1 MALEKFKAA
10 PLPNPPSQYDPQYLR
25 QLIRVI
31 EIYFSQLDSFSPNQA
46 QSYRADAFYG
56 GTFDGTDITG
66 TNVTATN
73 VTATNVTATNVTTF
87 NATTTNLDAINGHID
102 LFDAYRSNTI
112 YTDTDAFHAHT
123 ALIEDMTIGNSYGG
137 TYYGDG
143 RWLQLPYNQLSSD
156 QDQTAA
162 SVAVAYAITLNTNEF
177 PDGISIVSNSRITFA
192 KKGIYNIA
200 YSIQF
205 KNTHNDL
212 ETIDIWLRRNGTDV
226 ANTNTRFAIPA
237 RKSTGDPSYLV
248 AVTPIMVNATA
259 DNQYFELMWRVSNTG
274 VSIEHLPAVTASP
287 GVTPAIPATPS
298 VIVGVTHVSA
308 QFPPTTRVVPLPVI
322 GFGQIGNVSVS
333 IS

>member
-1 MALEKFKAA
+1 MALERFKAA

-73 VTATNVTATNVTTF
+73 VTATNVT
-87 NATTTNLDAINGHID
+87 TTNLDAINGHID
-102 LFDAYRSNTI
+102 LFDAARSNTI
-112 YTDTDAFHAHT
+112 YTDTDAFHTHT
-123 ALIEDMTIGNSYGG
+123 ALIETMTVGDVYGG

-156 QDQTAA
+156 QNQTAA
-162 SVAVAYAITLNTNEF
+162 SVANAYAITLNTNEF

-192 KKGIYNIA
+192 KEGIYNVA

-205 KNTHNDL
+205 KNTTNDQQN
-212 ETIDIWLRRNGTDV
+212 IDIWLRKNGTDI
-226 ANTNTRFAIPA
+226 ANSNSRFTIPA
-237 RKSTGDPSYLV
+237 RKSAGNPSHLI
-248 AVTPIMVNATA
+248 AVTPIMVDMTA
-259 DNQYFELMWRVSNTG
+259 DNQYVEIMWRVENTG
-274 VSIEHLPAVTASP
+274 VSIEHFPAVTASP

>member
-1 MALEKFKAA
+1 MALEKFKSA

-31 EIYFSQLDSFSPNQA
+31 EIYFSQLDSLSPNQA

-56 GTFDGTDITG
+56 GTFDGTDITAD
-66 TNVTATN
+66 NVTATN

-87 NATTTNLDAINGHID
+87 NATATNLDAVNGHID

-112 YTDTDAFHAHT
+112 YTDTDAFSTRT
-123 ALIEDMTIGNSYGG
+123 ALIQTLTTESVYGG

-143 RWLQLPYNQLSSD
+143 RWLQLPYNQLSST
-156 QDQTAA
+156 QNQTAA
-162 SVAVAYAITLNTNEF
+162 SIANAYAITLNTNEF
-177 PDGISIVSNSRITFA
+177 PDGISIVSNSQITFA
-192 KKGIYNIA
+192 KKGIYNVA

-205 KNTHNDL
+205 KNTDNSSHD
-212 ETIDIWLRRNGTDV
+212 IDIWLRKNGTDI
-226 ANTNTRFAIPA
+226 ANSNSRFSIPP
-237 RKSTGDPSYLV
+237 RKAAGSPSHLI
-248 AVTPIMVNATA
+248 AVTPIMVDITA
-259 DNQYFELMWRVSNTG
+259 DGQYIEIMWRISSTT
-274 VSIEHLPAVTASP
+274 VSIEAFAAVTASP

-308 QFPPTTRVVPLPVI
+308 QFPPVTRVAPLPVI
-322 GFGQIGNVSVS
+322 GFGQMGNVSVS